1 LGGYALENFDIYK
14 DIAERTQGDIYVGVV
29 GPVRTGKSSFI
40 KRFMDLMV
48 IPNIENSYKKQR
60 AKDELPQS
68 SSGKSIHTTEPKF
81 VPNEAVEVKLGEGAK
96 FKVRMVDCVGYIVKG
111 ATGYTEGNDAK
122 MVTTPWY
129 DHEIPFE
136 EAAELGTKKVINEH
150 STIGLVVT
158 TDGSITDIAR
168 EDYTE
173 AEERVISELKAIN
186 KPFIIIL
193 NSAHVNDPK
202 TLSLKVEL
210 EAKYDV
216 PVQVMD
222 VLNMREEDIANVF
235 QVVLKEFP
243 VAEINIDIPEWIEKL
258 DSKHWLKVDFFNVV
272 KDMCKKI
279 FKVRDIKRSLDEFRE
294 VEFLDLADLSEMNM
308 GTGTARVGLNP
319 KNGLFYRVL
328 SEVCGYDVKGEN
340 ELLSI
345 MQDLHKAKVEYD
357 KVESALRD
365 VRETG
370 YGLVAPLLSEMK
382 LEEPEFVKQGNRCVV
397 KLKASAPSL
406 HFIKADIETEI
417 SPIMGTEKQSEE
429 LMKSLLEQFENDKS
443 KIWQSN
449 MFGKPLEILVKEELQ
464 NKLYKM
470 PEDVQGK
477 LQRTL
482 QKIINE
488 GNGGLICIIL

>member
-1 LGGYALENFDIYK
+1 MENFDIYK

-68 SSGKSIHTTEPKF
+68 ASGKSIHTTEPKF
-81 VPNEAVEVKLGEGAK
+81 VPNEAVEIHLGDGTK

-111 ATGYTEGNDAK
+111 AAGYTEGNGAK

-129 DHEIPFE
+129 DQEIPFE
-136 EAAELGTKKVINEH
+136 EAAEIGTKKVINEH
-150 STIGLVVT
+150 STIGLVIT
-158 TDGSITDIAR
+158 TDGSITDIPR
-168 EDYTE
+168 EDYIE
-173 AEERVISELKAIN
+173 AEERVINELKAIN

-193 NSAHVNDPK
+193 NSSQAKEPK
-202 TLSLKVEL
+202 TIDLGREL
-210 EAKYDV
+210 EVKYDV

-222 VLNMREEDIANVF
+222 VVNMKEEDIAKVF
-235 QVVLKEFP
+235 QIVLKEFP
-243 VAEINIDIPEWIEKL
+243 ISEINIDIPEWIEKL
-258 DSKHWLKVDFFNVV
+258 DSKHWLKVNFFNLV
-272 KDMCKKI
+272 KDMCNKVY
-279 FKVRDIKRSLDEFRE
+279 KVRDVKRSLDDFKEI
-294 VEFLDLADLSEMNM
+294 EFLDVANISEINM
-308 GTGTARVGLNP
+308 GNGIARVALNP
-319 KNGLFYRVL
+319 KNSLFYKVL
-328 SEVCGYDVKGEN
+328 SEVCGCEVKGEN

-345 MQDLHKAKVEYD
+345 MQELNKAKVEYD
-357 KVESALRD
+357 KVAQALRD
-365 VRETG
+365 VKETG
-370 YGLVAPLLSEMK
+370 YGLVAPQLSEMK

-406 HFIKADIETEI
+406 HFIKADIESEI

-429 LMKSLLEQFENDKS
+429 LMKSLLDQFENDKT

-470 PEDVQGK
+470 PEDVQVK
-477 LQRTL
+477 LQKTL

-488 GNGGLICIIL
+488 GTGGLICIIL

>member
-1 LGGYALENFDIYK
+1 MENFDIYK

-68 SSGKSIHTTEPKF
+68 ASGKTIHTTEPKF
-81 VPNEAVEVKLGEGAK
+81 VPNEAVEIVLSEGAK

-111 ATGYTEGNDAK
+111 ASGFLEGNNPK
-122 MVTTPWY
+122 MVSTPWY
-129 DHEIPFE
+129 EHEIPFE

-158 TDGSITDIAR
+158 TDGSITDIPR
-168 EDYTE
+168 EDYVE
-173 AEERVISELKAIN
+173 AEERVINELKAID
-186 KPFIIIL
+186 KPFIMIL
-193 NSAHVNDPK
+193 NSAHIFDPR
-202 TLSLKVEL
+202 TLELKKEL
-210 EAKYDV
+210 ETKYDV

-222 VLNMREEDIANVF
+222 VLNMKEDDIASVF
-235 QVVLKEFP
+235 QTVLREFP
-243 VAEINIDIPEWIEKL
+243 ISEVNIDFPEWIENL
-258 DSKHWLKVDFFNVV
+258 DSKHWLKINFINLV
-272 KDMCKKI
+272 KDLCKKVS
-279 FKVRDIKRSLDEFRE
+279 KVRDIKRSLDEFKE
-294 VEFLDLADLSEMNM
+294 IEFLDLAHLNEVNM
-308 GTGTARVGLNP
+308 GDGTARLALAP
-319 KNGLFYRVL
+319 KNDLFYRVL
-328 SEVCGYDVKGEN
+328 SEVCKADIKGEN

-345 MQDLHKAKVEYD
+345 MYDLYKAKVEYD
-357 KVESALRD
+357 KIAAALKD

-370 YGLVAPLLSEMK
+370 YGLVAPQLSEMK
-382 LEEPEFVKQGNRCVV
+382 LEEPEFVKQGSRCVV

-406 HFIKADIETEI
+406 HLIKADIETEI

-449 MFGKPLEILVKEELQ
+449 MFGRPLEILVKEELQ

-470 PEDVQGK
+470 PEDVQVK